1 MTKTDGTTKLKN
13 WLSMLGYLKQAIAK
27 GHRRYLVASI
37 AVHVV
42 VVILMTWSWSSTEA
56 VKTYVIP
63 QSLEARVLASEEVD
77 RLPYK
82 QKQRQDAEAAKKK
95 QADELKR
102 KNEAKRQRE
111 LAKKKAAEE
120 RKRKQALAKQ
130 KAKEK
135 EAQKQKVLA
144 AKKKAEDAKKKQEQ
158 EKLERQRIEQ
168 QKKLAQEKK
177 QAELDESERLDKL
190 VKERE
195 ERLRE
200 QRLAERLKGI
210 QDLSTPVSSDD
221 EPQLDADEKTRYTSI
236 MRSRIESRWLK
247 PPGATTGDYY
257 VVLRIELF
265 PSGELSSVRVIE
277 SSGSSALDQSALA
290 AVRAVNKFEVP
301 TEAAFFDKYFRSF
314 QMSFRP
320 AD

>member
-63 QSLEARVLASEEVD
+63 QSLEVRVLTSEEID

-82 QKQRQDAEAAKKK
+82 QKQRQEVEATKKK

-158 EKLERQRIEQ
+158 EKSERQRIEQ
-168 QKKLAQEKK
+168 QKKLALEKK

-200 QRLAERLKGI
+200 QRLAERLRGI
-210 QDLSTPVSSDD
+210 QELKAPTSSND
-221 EPQLDADEKTRYTSI
+221 ERQLDADAKTRYLSI
-236 MRSRIESRWLK
+236 IRSRIESRWLK
-247 PPGATTGDYY
+247 PPGASGDY

-265 PSGELSSVRVIE
+265 PSGELSTVRVIG
-277 SSGSSALDQSALA
+277 SSGSTALNQSALA

-301 TEAAFFDKYFRSF
+301 KEAAFFDKYFRSF

-320 AD
+320 SD